1 MSVESYSFYFSLMR
15 LGQGSEVEADLS
27 AYEIA
32 AEKSKKNKSTHLVI
46 SAAPSIKLDRTIH
59 AS

>member
-32 AEKSKKNKSTHLVI
+32 AEKSKKI
-46 SAAPSIKLDRTIH
+46 SQLTSSSLQLRR
-59 AS
+59 